1 MVATK
6 VITHKP
12 PAAQFSA
19 GLVNS
24 IECHHEYQCPH
35 LEFSR
40 PEVNARQYDQ
50 AACNVE
56 QTKAESQ
63 LYLTCPSGR
72 SANQSKRVR
81 KRPVAIEQPAAVDRA
96 GSSGGCSSVVEHWI
110 VAPVVG
116 GSIPLTHPNLE
127 RSRRQP
133 LGAAAFLCAAVYGSS
148 TARLQAGVDSPAS
161 LDKGM
166 GKNFC
171 QSENVRRYRCKWR
184 RRSLRPLRKLGYG
197 W

>member
-1 MVATK
+1 
-6 VITHKP
+6 
-12 PAAQFSA
+12 
-19 GLVNS
+19 
-24 IECHHEYQCPH
+24 

-50 AACNVE
+50 AARNVE

-133 LGAAAFLCAAVYGSS
+133 LGAAAFLCAAVYESS
-148 TARLQAGVDSPAS
+148 TARSKLAS
-161 LDKGM
+161 TAP
-166 GKNFC
+166 
-171 QSENVRRYRCKWR
+171 
-184 RRSLRPLRKLGYG
+184 RRSTRAWG
-197 W
+197 